1 MRMRCIVPTG
11 ACVLL
16 ALLTLF
22 AGASAA
28 HAQTT
33 PTTYVAFGDSI
44 TQGVGDDTNRAEKG
58 YPPRLEALL
67 QQRGQSAEVR
77 NEGLAGETTG
87 EGVSR
92 IGQALDPGDDVLL
105 LMEGTNDI
113 GNQNVSNET
122 IVHNLDRIAEKAKER
137 GLSVVHITVIPRY
150 RANFDSS
157 NIVTGDFNGR
167 VRELAW
173 STERKLA
180 DPFEVLL
187 RQTPNLGLLYQD
199 KLHPNAAGYDVLAR
213 IVADVLTNVDTV
225 PPVTGPV
232 TPIDDAQ
239 RVPPTTPIQLSVY
252 DFGAG
257 IDVAATQLVI
267 NDQAVSTPIT
277 GNSRKLEITYAPPEP
292 WKGVV
297 IVRLRTRDLA
307 TPTPNQLDRQITQFV
322 IAGTTF
328 LPGDIDRDGR
338 VDGVDLLA
346 FAPHF
351 GSRKGEGRFVGFA
364 DLNDDD
370 EINGTDLAVLA
381 SNFGKTSF

>member
-1 MRMRCIVPTG
+1 MRLRSFLSKG

-16 ALLTLF
+16 VLLA
-22 AGASAA
+22 AGSAA
-28 HAQTT
+28 RAQ
-33 PTTYVAFGDSI
+33 TTYVAFGDSI
-44 TQGVGDDTNRAEKG
+44 TQGVGDDPNRAKPG

-77 NEGLAGETTG
+77 NEGLAGETVE

-92 IGQALDPGDDVLL
+92 ITRALQPGDDVLL

-113 GNQNVSNET
+113 GAQKVSNET
-122 IVHNLDRIAEKAKER
+122 ILSDLDRIAEKAEDR
-137 GLSVVHITVIPRY
+137 GLSVVHATVIPRVG
-150 RANFDSS
+150 ANFDSS
-157 NIVTGDFNGR
+157 NIVTGDYNGR

-173 STERKLA
+173 SDERKLV
-180 DPFEVLL
+180 DPFEILM
-187 RQTPNLGLLYQD
+187 RQPADLPKLYFD
-199 KLHPNAAGYDVLAR
+199 KLHPNTAGYDQLAR
-213 IVADVLTNVDTV
+213 IFADVLTNVDTV
-225 PPVTGPV
+225 PPVTGLITPV
-232 TPIDDAQ
+232 DDSQ
-239 RVPPTTPIQLSVY
+239 RVPPTTPLHVNVY

-257 IDVAATQLVI
+257 IDLAATQLVV
-267 NDQAVSTPIT
+267 NEQVVNTPLT
-277 GNSRKLEITYAPPEP
+277 GSSRKLEITYTPPEP

-297 IVRLRTRDLA
+297 IVRLRSRDMA

-322 IAGTTF
+322 VAGTTF

-351 GSRKGEGRFVGFA
+351 GSRRGEGRYVAFA

-370 EINGTDLAVLA
+370 DINGTDLAMLA

>member
-1 MRMRCIVPTG
+1 MRLRGLISQG

-16 ALLTLF
+16 VLLA
-22 AGASAA
+22 AGSAA
-28 HAQTT
+28 RAQ
-33 PTTYVAFGDSI
+33 TTYVAFGDSI
-44 TQGVGDDTNRAEKG
+44 TQGFGDDPNRAAKG

-67 QQRGQSAEVR
+67 QQRGQNAEVR
-77 NEGLAGETTG
+77 NEGLGGETTG

-92 IGQALDPGDDVLL
+92 INQALKSGDDVLL

-122 IVHNLDRIAEKAKER
+122 IVFNLDRIAERAEER
-137 GLSVVHITVIPRY
+137 GLSVVHATVIPRY
-150 RANFDSS
+150 RANFDST
-157 NIVTGDFNGR
+157 NIVTGDFNGG

-173 STERKLA
+173 SDERRLA
-180 DPFEVLL
+180 DPFEILI
-187 RQTPNLGLLYQD
+187 RQPQNLGQLYFD
-199 KLHPNAAGYDVLAR
+199 KLHPNTAGYDLLAR
-213 IVADVLTNVDTV
+213 VFADVLTNVDTV
-225 PPVTGPV
+225 PPVTGPI
-232 TPIDDAQ
+232 TPRDDAQ

-267 NDQAVSTPIT
+267 NEQIVSTPIT

-322 IAGTTF
+322 VAGTTF

-351 GSRKGEGRFVGFA
+351 GFRKGEGRFVGFA

-370 EINGTDLAVLA
+370 EINGTDLAILA
-381 SNFGKTSF
+381 STFGKASF